1 MATIADKSTELG
13 IDLEQIALD
22 SVTLRKC
29 EKDSIFHCFAAN
41 NETHN
46 INIKDD
52 NDVIIHN
59 GYFRYANSVL
69 AEGSSLATVEA
80 DFKSWL
86 GGQEFIEI
94 PAPDVYTDL
103 V

>member
-22 SVTLRKC
+22 SITLRKC
-29 EKDSIFHCFAAN
+29 EKNGSFHCFTAN
-41 NETHN
+41 DETHN
-46 INIKDD
+46 IYIKDD
-52 NDVIIHN
+52 NGVQIHN
-59 GYFRYANSVL
+59 GYFRYHNNVL

-86 GGQEFIEI
+86 GSQTFVDM
-94 PAPDVYTDL
+94 PTPDVYTDL